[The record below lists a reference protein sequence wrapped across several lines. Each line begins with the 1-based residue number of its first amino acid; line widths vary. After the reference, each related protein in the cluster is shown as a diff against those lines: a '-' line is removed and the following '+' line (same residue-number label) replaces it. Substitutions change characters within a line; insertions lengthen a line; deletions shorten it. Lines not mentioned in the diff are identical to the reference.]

1 MKSNLDE
8 CFRKIHKLTY
18 SSFNIKFNT
27 VPKIIFIFCLT
38 FIFSFNAIGQDNE
51 TTTTGASGY
60 PLPRF
65 MSLVN
70 DKTNMRTGPGIEYP
84 IDWIYLKED
93 YPLKVIAEYGNWR
106 KIEDID
112 GSTGWILR
120 SLLSLKRYG
129 VIING
134 TQNLYKSPENRR
146 QITVSAEQ
154 DVLGTINQCAD
165 NWCEMEVGGFTGWI
179 SVENIWGALNQE
191 VFD

>member
-1 MKSNLDE
+1 MKIMKNFLIAILL
-8 CFRKIHKLTY
+8 FIYPLTLY
-18 SSFNIKFNT
+18 AQDRENT
-27 VPKIIFIFCLT
+27 T
-38 FIFSFNAIGQDNE
+38 M
-51 TTTTGASGY
+51 GASGY

-106 KIEDID
+106 KIEDVD

-129 VIING
+129 LIVDG
-134 TQNLYKSPENRR
+134 TQNLYRSPENRR

-154 DVLGTINQCAD
+154 DVLGTINKCTS
-165 NWCEMEVGGFTGWI
+165 NWCEMEIGGFTGWI
-179 SVENIWGALNQE
+179 NNENIWGALNQE
-191 VFD
+191 SFD

>member
-1 MKSNLDE
+1 MK
-8 CFRKIHKLTY
+8 FY
-18 SSFNIKFNT
+18 T
-27 VPKIIFIFCLT
+27 VPRILLILCLT
-38 FIFSFNAIGQDNE
+38 FLCSAHSYTQENE
-51 TTTTGASGY
+51 TTTMGASGY

-84 IDWIYLKED
+84 IDRIYLKEN

-129 VIING
+129 VIMNG
-134 TQNLYKSPENRR
+134 TQDLFKTPENRR

-154 DVLGTINQCAD
+154 DVLGTLNQCTD

-179 SVENIWGALNQE
+179 NLENIWGALDQE

>member
-1 MKSNLDE
+1 MLIIPMSLYGQEGN
-8 CFRKIHKLTY
+8 
-18 SSFNIKFNT
+18 NT
-27 VPKIIFIFCLT
+27 T
-38 FIFSFNAIGQDNE
+38 M
-51 TTTTGASGY
+51 GASGY

-70 DKTNMRTGPGIEYP
+70 DKTNMRTGPGLEYP

-106 KIEDID
+106 KIVDVD

-129 VIING
+129 LIISG
-134 TQNLYKSPENRR
+134 TQNFYKSPENRR
-146 QITVSAEQ
+146 QITVAAEQ
-154 DVLGTINQCAD
+154 DVIGTINKCTN

-179 SVENIWGALNQE
+179 NNENIWGALNQE
-191 VFD
+191 SFD